1 MYRWIWVLIATLA
14 LTACAGAQPAAVHTN
29 PPPPPLEATPEPG
42 VDYIAIIG
50 DGFSVGSKG
59 SGGDP
64 DAWPSLIRPLLHRQ
78 GHVVQAS
85 TSAASSYGYIPR
97 GPEGRKFHDI
107 APRVV
112 GKNTDVVVLFGAAR
126 DKTMLPD
133 GARLASLVSL
143 TMQRVQDLAPNAR
156 LLVIGPAVMGP
167 QPPNDILQV
176 RDIVREQAQAHRAT
190 FVDPLAEGWFT
201 SQELANDKGRPNAAG
216 QILLAEKIAPLIAGQ
231 LAGAP
236 TPPS

>member
-1 MYRWIWVLIATLA
+1 MYRRIWVLIATLV
-14 LTACAGAQPAAVHTN
+14 LTACGGEQPAAVHTN
-29 PPPPPLEATPEPG
+29 PPPRPLEATPEPG

-64 DAWPSLIRPLLHRQ
+64 DAWPSLIGPLLHRQ
-78 GHVVQAS
+78 GHVIQAN
-85 TSAASSYGYIPR
+85 TSAASTYGYIPR

-112 GKNTDVVVLFGAAR
+112 GRNTDLVVLFGAAR

-143 TMQRVQDLAPNAR
+143 TMQRVQTIAPNAR
-156 LLVIGPAVMGP
+156 LFVIGPTVMGP
-167 QPPNDILQV
+167 QPPNEVMQV
-176 RDIVREQAQAHRAT
+176 RDIVREQALAHGAA

-201 SQELANDKGRPNAAG
+201 SQELANGKGRPNPAG
-216 QILLAEKIAPLIAGQ
+216 QKFLAEKIAPLIAEQ
-231 LAGAP
+231 LTGAP
-236 TPPS
+236 APPS